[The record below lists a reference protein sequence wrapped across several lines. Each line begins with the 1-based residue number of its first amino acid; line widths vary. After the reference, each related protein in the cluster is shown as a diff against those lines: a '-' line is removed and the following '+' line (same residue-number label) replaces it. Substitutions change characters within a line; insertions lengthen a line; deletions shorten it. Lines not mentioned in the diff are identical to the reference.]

1 MQALKRDSVGEDKRR
16 NVERMPRLRRSNL
29 TAPGLGRVRRGRGFA
44 LRDGSG
50 AALRDAKTIERIE
63 SLAIPPAWTDVWIAP
78 HPNSHI
84 QATGVDEAGRRQY
97 IYHSFWREKKD
108 KAKFDRALELSVALP
123 AARRRVTTDL
133 RGEGATRERVLAGA
147 FRMLDTGALRVG
159 SERYAQS
166 NGSHGLSTLLCAH
179 AKVSGA
185 TVTLKFPG
193 KSRQEWS
200 SEITDVDLAALL
212 SALKRR
218 GPTARLLAYRDDDG
232 AWHPVSAEE
241 INVYLR
247 ERTGGEFSAK
257 DFRTLRGTVA
267 AALSLARHGPEPTRS
282 RRNRALARA
291 MRDAA
296 VVLGN
301 TASIAKKSYV
311 DPRVVEK
318 YRRGKTI
325 DAARP
330 DSAESQLRELL
341 GV

>member
-1 MQALKRDSVGEDKRR
+1 M
-16 NVERMPRLRRSNL
+16 
-29 TAPGLGRVRRGRGFA
+29 
-44 LRDGSG
+44 
-50 AALRDAKTIERIE
+50 RDARGIAVKDPATIERVDA
-63 SLAIPPAWTDVWIAP
+63 LAIPPAWDDVWIAP

-108 KAKFDRALELSVALP
+108 KAKFDRALELSEALP
-123 AARRRVTTDL
+123 NARRKVTSDL
-133 RGEGATRERVLAGA
+133 RGEGPTRSRVLAGA

-159 SERYAQS
+159 SERYAQT

-179 AKVSGA
+179 AKVSG
-185 TVTLKFPG
+185 TTITLKFPA
-193 KSRQEWS
+193 KSGQEWS

-212 SALKRR
+212 ASLKRR
-218 GPTARLLAYRDDDG
+218 GPTARLLAYRDDDDE
-232 AWHPVSAEE
+232 WHPVSAEE
-241 INVYLR
+241 INAYLR

-267 AALSLARHGPEPTRS
+267 AALSLAKHGPEPTRS
-282 RRNRALARA
+282 KRNRALAQA

-296 VVLGN
+296 AVLGN
-301 TASIAKKSYV
+301 TPSIAKKSYV
-311 DPRVVEK
+311 DPRVVDK

-330 DSAESQLRELL
+330 DSAETQLRELL
-341 GV
+341 GA